1 MARQGQSGRNH
12 IVKDEKKENGK
23 GGRMIIPIRCF
34 SCGKPIA
41 HLYEEFRERTNKG
54 DNRKKIL
61 DDLGLER
68 YCCRAMFL
76 GHVDLIDVTGQF
88 KKF

>member
-1 MARQGQSGRNH
+1 
-12 IVKDEKKENGK
+12 
-23 GGRMIIPIRCF
+23 MIIPIRCT

-41 HLYEEFRERTNKG
+41 HLWESFKQRTEKG
-54 DNRKKIL
+54 EDAGKIL
-61 DDLGLER
+61 DELGLER

-76 GHVDLIDVTGQF
+76 GQVDTLELVNKF